1 MGGIDFLILW
11 SVKEPLVVCSRFH
24 IPWVFVCKNKT
35 EIWSKH
41 KILRNPH
48 DIPIDLQIYDNPV
61 LFSRKAFPQLEFSWK
76 AYEAGFYG
84 NFPGFKPWTPLKADG
99 YGTGW
104 KWMEKL
110 GKPSIVF
117 WASMFTPEKSEEV
130 HFRKPFVHLCM
141 LMLGHAQLGKVITP
155 MIPWKWM
162 ENGWFML
169 IFIGNHRAFLY
180 LSVGRSRV
188 ETLSSDLRSL
198 QLNDWICWT
207 WTCRNVSLCH
217 LWDLDTVTHSKSTHW
232 KIIFQIH
239 WLWVSTF

>member
-1 MGGIDFLILW
+1 MCVAEASAAIAEALRKMLRKRRIISFPPQTKKQNSAVVGGIDFLILW

-110 GKPSIVF
+110 GKPSIF
-117 WASMFTPEKSEEV
+117 FGRPCSL
-130 HFRKPFVHLCM
+130 RKNPKRCTFGSHL
-141 LMLGHAQLGKVITP
+141 
-155 MIPWKWM
+155 
-162 ENGWFML
+162 F
-169 IFIGNHRAFLY
+169 IFA
-180 LSVGRSRV
+180 
-188 ETLSSDLRSL
+188 
-198 QLNDWICWT
+198 CW
-207 WTCRNVSLCH
+207 C
-217 LWDLDTVTHSKSTHW
+217 
-232 KIIFQIH
+232 
-239 WLWVSTF
+239 